1 MRAMILAAGL
11 GTRLQPLTEL
21 RAKPALPV
29 VGRPIIGF
37 LLQWLHHHGVTDVF
51 INLHH
56 RGDSIREAV
65 DASGPPGLRVEYA
78 QEAIPL
84 GTGGGLYRA
93 RHFLRQSD
101 PAIVI
106 AGDMLVDTDLDALIR
121 HHRERQAACT
131 LVLRRDPRA
140 EAFGSIGIDRLHRIR
155 RIAQR
160 FNLGHESDAG
170 LFTGIRLVSPA
181 LFDTGPTHP
190 PETPFED
197 LSDWLAPALESGHA
211 GIHGE
216 ILEASDSIWMPVG
229 TPAEYLTANF
239 APPHLEYLGA
249 AGPQAPGTRV
259 LTEPSPLVLGPGASL
274 GPGARLERCVVW
286 ENEVV
291 PAGFQGQGG
300 VFAHGRFYA
309 LESPDVPRPPNRSDR
324 T

>member
-11 GTRLQPLTEL
+11 GTRLRPLTEL

-29 VGRPIIGF
+29 VGRPIVGF
-37 LLQWLHHHGVTDVF
+37 LLHWLHHHGVNEVF

-56 RGDSIREAV
+56 RGDSIRQAV
-65 DASGPPGLRVEYA
+65 NAFCPPGLRVEYGH
-78 QEAIPL
+78 EAVPL
-84 GTGGGLYRA
+84 GTGGGLYGA
-93 RHFLRQSD
+93 RHFLQQSD

-106 AGDMLVDTDLDALIR
+106 AGDMLVDADLDLLIR
-121 HHRERQAACT
+121 QHIERRSVCT

-140 EAFGSIGIDRLHRIR
+140 ETFGSIGIDRLHRVR

-181 LFDTGPTHP
+181 LFETCPPHP

-197 LSDWLAPALESGHA
+197 LSDWLAPALQSGHSD
-211 GIHGE
+211 IHGE
-216 ILEASDSIWMPVG
+216 ILEAADSVWMPVG
-229 TPAEYLTANF
+229 TPAEYLAANF
-239 APPHLEYLGA
+239 SPPHLDYLGSA
-249 AGPQAPGTRV
+249 DPQAAGTRV
-259 LTEPSPLVLGPGASL
+259 QTEPTPLVLGRGASL
-274 GPGARLERCVVW
+274 GHGAHLERCVVW

-291 PAGFQGQGG
+291 PAGFEGRGG
-300 VFAHGRFYA
+300 VFAQGRFYA
-309 LESPDVPRPPNRSDR
+309 LETPQVSQPPNRSDR